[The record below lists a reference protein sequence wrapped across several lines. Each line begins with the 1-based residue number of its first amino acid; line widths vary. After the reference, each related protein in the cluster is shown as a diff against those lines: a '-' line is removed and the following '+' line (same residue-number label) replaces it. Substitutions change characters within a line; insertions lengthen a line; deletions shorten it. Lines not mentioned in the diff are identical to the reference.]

1 MEKKT
6 QKLTLNQETLRVL
19 ISGESD
25 ALRNP
30 TSTVCVTICLC
41 SRLEC

>member
-1 MEKKT
+1 MEKKMK
-6 QKLTLNQETLRVL
+6 KLTLRQETLRVL
-19 ISGESD
+19 ITEPSD

-41 SRLEC
+41 SKLEC

>member
-1 MEKKT
+1 MQKKMR
-6 QKLTLNQETLRVL
+6 KLTLNQETLRVL
-19 ISGESD
+19 ISGDSD

-41 SRLEC
+41 SKLEC